1 MGKSAIPYLERV
13 INGTVGCSGKGCQA
27 HCWARDLHNKR
38 HKAFLEGKK
47 MPKQYEK
54 PFNEVQFF
62 PERLQEAL
70 HRKKSTVY
78 GVSFTGDLF
87 DEQVDDYWIAKTF
100 GVMAFCQNHTFIIL
114 TKQPQRMA
122 DFFLRFHD
130 GDYELNFNWWLNEAC
145 SALPEKETFG
155 IRLRP
160 RPNVFLGVT
169 VCTQAE
175 ADERIPELL
184 KVPGKKWIS
193 IEPMLGPIELRK
205 EWIYDLLECSCYESQ
220 CGHQMGCQFY
230 GKTSEQRREMTSE
243 PPNLID
249 AIILG
254 GESGPK
260 ARPMHPDWIRSI
272 RDQCAAS
279 GTPFY
284 FKQWGRWRL
293 SGGYI
298 DGRLEP
304 ASHGVSRLGNIVR
317 AGELMTGE
325 VSSKEWDGYA
335 LVRSGS
341 TKAAGRTLDGR
352 THDELPWRK

>member
-1 MGKSAIPYLERV
+1 MGKSAIPYLDAV
-13 INGTVGCSGKGCQA
+13 INVTVGCSGKGCQA
-27 HCWARDLHNKR
+27 QCWARDLHNKR

-54 PFNEVQFF
+54 PFNVVQFF

-70 HRKKSTVY
+70 HRKKPTVY

-87 DEQVDDYWIAKTF
+87 DEQVKIEWIAKVF
-100 GVMAFCQNHTFIIL
+100 RVVHQRPEHTFVFL
-114 TKQPQRMA
+114 TKQPKNIPQGQNFAETMPNA
-122 DFFLRFHD
+122 WFGLTVTTQPELDEKAGDFLR
-130 GDYELNFNWWLNEAC
+130 L
-145 SALPEKETFG
+145 
-155 IRLRP
+155 
-160 RPNVFLGVT
+160 
-169 VCTQAE
+169 
-175 ADERIPELL
+175 
-184 KVPGKKWIS
+184 PGKKWLS
-193 IEPMLGPIELRK
+193 LEPMLGPIELRK